1 MDHPLHI
8 PHHREHPLA
17 AEVDLEE
24 QHQVREEQREEH
36 LQFILE
42 LMALEDPEDQLALEE
57 QIQVM
62 AVEEHREGLEA
73 EAAQEELLLSEQ
85 QHVLA
90 QLRVVIVHVDL
101 VQFTYLMLQGHMSH
115 KYYGSLRKTFR
126 SK

>member
-1 MDHPLHI
+1 M
-8 PHHREHPLA
+8 A
-17 AEVDLEE
+17 VADLEE
-24 QHQVREEQREEH
+24 HHQVRAEDREEH

-42 LMALEDPEDQLALEE
+42 LMPLEDPEDPLAVEE
-57 QIQVM
+57 QIQLT
-62 AVEEHREGLEA
+62 AVEEHREVPA
-73 EAAQEELLLSEQ
+73 DQVAQEELLLSEQ

-115 KYYGSLRKTFR
+115 KAYGSLRKTFR

>member
-1 MDHPLHI
+1 MEQPLDI
-8 PHHREHPLA
+8 AVHREHPLVA
-17 AEVDLEE
+17 VADMEE
-24 QHQVREEQREEH
+24 QHQAREEQREEH

-42 LMALEDPEDQLALEE
+42 LMPLEDPEDPLAVEE
-57 QIQVM
+57 QIQLT
-62 AVEEHREGLEA
+62 AVEEHREVPA
-73 EAAQEELLLSEQ
+73 DQVAQEELLLSEQ